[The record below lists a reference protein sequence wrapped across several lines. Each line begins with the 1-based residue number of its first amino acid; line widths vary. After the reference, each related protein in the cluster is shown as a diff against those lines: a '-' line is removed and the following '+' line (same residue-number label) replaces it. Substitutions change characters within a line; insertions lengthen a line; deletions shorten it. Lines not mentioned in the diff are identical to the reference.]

1 MNDFP
6 NLKNPIHLIATL
18 GGVGKIPFAPGT
30 WGSLFSFVLFIFLSH
45 YIDMHLVVLFVI
57 LFSIWICEKA
67 SADLLEKDHSSIVID
82 ELAGMWVALLPAL
95 YMTSQT
101 SRTSYAVLAF
111 IFFRIFDIWK
121 PFPISYF
128 DTNFKNGFGIVLDDL
143 IAGVLATIP
152 AMVLIYLGFL

>member
-6 NLKNPIHLIATL
+6 NLKNPIHFVATL

-30 WGSLFSFVLFIFLSH
+30 WGSLLSFVLFIFLSH
-45 YIDMHLVVLFVI
+45 NIDMHLVVFFVI

-67 SADLLEKDHSSIVID
+67 SEDLLEKDHSSIVID

-101 SRTSYAVLAF
+101 TRTFYAVLVF

-143 IAGVLATIP
+143 IAGVLAIIP
-152 AMVLIYLGFL
+152 ALVLIYLGFL